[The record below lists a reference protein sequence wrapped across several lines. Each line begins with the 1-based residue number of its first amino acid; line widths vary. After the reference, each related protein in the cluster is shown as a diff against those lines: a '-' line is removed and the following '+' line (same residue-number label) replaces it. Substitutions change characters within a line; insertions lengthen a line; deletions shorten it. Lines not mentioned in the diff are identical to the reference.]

1 MKIKKF
7 FQYLFKKTFQLIF
20 LGFYGNIKFP
30 PADKD
35 SKIGKHKIK
44 RIKIGNQNFKVDKNI
59 YEVKNGRIYT
69 DLVENVA
76 IIKNNYLLPKI
87 SYQQING
94 VLKNEKYNK
103 VLIDGTNRIKKKIK
117 GNILSLVQ
125 GASGNNYFH
134 FLFDIV
140 PKIILIQQANL
151 LKEIDFFYLPSNLNW
166 QYKILLTFGITRKKI
181 LDSNKFRHIEADKI
195 YAVEHPWYT
204 KGKVQEEINN
214 IPSWIIFSLRKKFL
228 KNYKKQKNVKKIFI
242 DRSDSIFNHCKLVN
256 NEEIKDFLFKNNFKS
271 YQVSKLDFFEQI
283 SLFHN
288 AKVIIGPHGAA
299 FTNIIFSKPG
309 LRLIELIPKNHGSL
323 KCKKISKLLKFNYKR
338 IELKR
343 LINQNENI
351 NGDMKISISFLKKV
365 LKKFL

>member
-7 FQYLFKKTFQLIF
+7 FQYLFKKSFQLIF
-20 LGFYGNIKFP
+20 LGIYGNIKSSY
-30 PADKD
+30 KD
-35 SKIGKHKIK
+35 LETQIKKHNIK
-44 RIKIGNQNFKVDKNI
+44 RVKIGNQIFKVNKNI
-59 YEVKNGRIYT
+59 YEIKNGRIYT

-76 IIKNNYLLPKI
+76 IIKNNYLLPNV

-94 VLKNEKYNK
+94 VLKKEKYNK
-103 VLIDGTNRIKKKIK
+103 VLIDGTNRLKKKVK

-140 PKIILIQQANL
+140 PKIFLIQEANL
-151 LKEIDFFYLPSNLNW
+151 LKNIDFFYLPNDLSW
-166 QYKILLTFGITRKKI
+166 QHKILSTFGITRKKI
-181 LDSNKFRHIEADKI
+181 INSNKFRHIEADKI

-214 IPSWIIFSLRKKFL
+214 IPSWIIFFLRKKFL
-228 KNYKKQKNVKKIFI
+228 KNYKKKNSVKKIFI

-256 NEEIKDFLFKNNFKS
+256 NEEIKHFLFENNFKS

-283 SLFHN
+283 NLFHN

-351 NGDMKISISFLKKV
+351 KGDMKISILFLKKI
-365 LKKFL
+365 LKSIL